1 VEIAAVLSIGKLAT
15 GQADYYLEQAH
26 GAVTRAT
33 AVSSGV
39 EDYYLGGP
47 EASGEWVGAGGAALG
62 LRGPVNATELDRV
75 LSGQHPATGEA
86 LGRVLSARVPG
97 FDLTFSAPKS
107 VSVLFGIGDDKLRAV
122 LRDAH
127 DRAVIDALGY
137 MEREAAVTR
146 RGPGGAHVIAGN
158 GLVAAAF
165 RHRTSRAGDPQLHT
179 HVLVANLTLGADG
192 QWSTLDGRRIYAHA
206 KTAGYLYEA
215 RLRSLLTRELGVE
228 WTPVRNG
235 LADIIGVPA
244 TVLRAF
250 SRRRADIEAE
260 LERHGTTSAAAAQV
274 AALQTRRGKDHG
286 VTPEQLV
293 PEWRHRA
300 VQLGL
305 THDVVQALRGRVRSA
320 PLPAELVEKIAGL
333 LAGPTGLTEQ
343 RATFTRR
350 DVLQALCEQL
360 PASAGLRA
368 SDVERIADEFLQSPR
383 AIALATGERREMLP
397 VRDGRL
403 IPTVTSERAYSTP
416 ELLALERR
424 ILDYA
429 VERQGARMAVTP
441 SRAIDRAIERR
452 PSLAGEQVDMV
463 RHLTQDGDG
472 VTVVVGPA
480 GSGKTFALAAAREAW
495 EATGRHVY
503 GAAVARRAAREL
515 EDDAGIPST
524 SVAALL
530 LALDRRPYSTLQPRS
545 VLVVDEAGMLPTRE
559 LAQLIEKVRDR
570 NVKLV
575 LVGAH
580 RQLAAIGARGA
591 FRGLMARLPVIELEE
606 NRRQVAQWE
615 RDALRL
621 VRDGAAPEAVRRYEE
636 AGRIVLGDD
645 AAELCQR
652 LVADWWASRDISGA
666 LMIAERRVHVDDL
679 NGRAHALMRACGA
692 LGTEEVTVGHAAFST
707 GDRVVV
713 RRNDRALGVVNGDRG
728 VVVGV
733 DPVQGRVELELA
745 GRTVALDRAYL
756 ERPTRHGRPALMHG
770 YAITAHLAQGLTCG
784 ETFILATDQLSREA
798 GYVALSRGREANRLY
813 ALRPAAAERAEY
825 APATAR
831 DKDAR
836 AALVDALG
844 RSRAQTL
851 AADTPEPSALVTE
864 LASVVQ
870 ERQRLER
877 IHARAQ
883 GARGRLEQ
891 ERPGWLRAAARK
903 RHVVAL
909 DRAGTAVQEA
919 EAQLGRVAA
928 REDRLKERLVQER
941 AARAR
946 ERAREPEGPFV
957 RERALGRDMELG

>member
-1 VEIAAVLSIGKLAT
+1 MLSLGKLAT

-26 GAVTRAT
+26 GSVTRAT

-62 LRGPVNATELDRV
+62 LNGTVSATELDRV

-86 LGRVLSARVPG
+86 LGRVLRARVPG

-107 VSVLFGIGDDKLRAV
+107 VSVLFGIGDDELRAV

-146 RGPGGAHVIAGN
+146 RGPAGAHGIVGN

-215 RLRSLLTRELGVE
+215 RLRSLLTHALGVE

-235 LADIIGVPA
+235 IADIVGVPA

-260 LERHGTTSAAAAQV
+260 LERHGTSSAAAAQV
-274 AALQTRRGKDHG
+274 AALQTRRGKDHS

-293 PEWRHRA
+293 PAWRRRA

-320 PLPAELVEKIAGL
+320 PLPAELIEKVAGL

-360 PASAGLRA
+360 PSSAGLRT

-383 AIALATGERREMLP
+383 AIALATGERREVLP
-397 VRDGRL
+397 LSDGRV
-403 IPTVTSERAYSTP
+403 IPTVTSERRYSTP

-429 VERQGARMAVTP
+429 AERQGARMAVAP
-441 SRAIDRAIERR
+441 PRAIERAIERR
-452 PSLAGEQVDMV
+452 PSLVGEQVEMV
-463 RHLTQDGDG
+463 HHLTQDGNG
-472 VTVVVGPA
+472 VAIVVGPA

-495 EATGRHVY
+495 EASGRRVY

-515 EDDAGIPST
+515 EDGAGIPST

-530 LALDRRPYSTLQPRS
+530 LALDRRPYSTLQARS
-545 VLVVDEAGMLPTRE
+545 VLVVDEAGMLPTRA

-570 NVKLV
+570 NLKLV
-575 LVGAH
+575 LVGDH
-580 RQLAAIGARGA
+580 
-591 FRGLMARLPVIELEE
+591 
-606 NRRQVAQWE
+606 RQVAQWE

-621 VRDGAAPEAVRRYEE
+621 VRDGAVPEAVRRYEE

-645 AAELCQR
+645 AAELRQR
-652 LVADWWASRDISGA
+652 LVTDWWATRDVSGA

-679 NGRAHALMRACGA
+679 NGCAHALMRASGA
-692 LGTEEVTVGHAAFST
+692 LGTEEVAVGHTAFST

-733 DPVQGRVELELA
+733 DPAQGRVELELA

-770 YAITAHLAQGLTCG
+770 YAITAHLAQGLTCS

-813 ALRPAAAERAEY
+813 ALRPAAEERAEY
-825 APATAR
+825 APATAC

-836 AALVDALG
+836 AALVEGLG
-844 RSRAQTL
+844 RSRAQAL
-851 AADTPEPSALVTE
+851 ATDTPEPSALAAE
-864 LASVVQ
+864 LAAVAQ
-870 ERQRLER
+870 ERQGLER

-883 GARGRLEQ
+883 GARRRLEQ
-891 ERPGWLRAAARK
+891 ERPGWFRAGARK
-903 RHVVAL
+903 RHLAAL
-909 DRAGTAVQEA
+909 DRAATAVHEA
-919 EAQLGRVAA
+919 EGRLGRVAA
-928 REDRLKERLVQER
+928 REDRLRERLGQEH
-941 AARAR
+941 AARVR
-946 ERAREPEGPFV
+946 ERAREPERPFV
-957 RERALGRDMELG
+957 RERTLRRDMELGR